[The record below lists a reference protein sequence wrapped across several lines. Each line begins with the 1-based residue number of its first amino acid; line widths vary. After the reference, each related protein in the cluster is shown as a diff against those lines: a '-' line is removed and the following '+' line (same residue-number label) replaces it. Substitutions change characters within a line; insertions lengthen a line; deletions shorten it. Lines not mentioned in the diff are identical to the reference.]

1 MEVRD
6 SQTGEINVRKCPEPL
21 KGVVMAKQTESK
33 TESRT
38 ESKTVNLT
46 QASAR
51 KFARQTFGDDCLVTK
66 TREVGYRYRILIPGA
81 DGQMI
86 IVASSLNDIPK
97 AIEQAT
103 VYADKNPK
111 SRKESK

>member
-33 TESRT
+33 T